1 MLFGANVLSFR
12 GHQRQFFM
20 FCVNLHCIYIG
31 IRHFNSMLNIMLAWS
46 GFFSVVLLKA
56 HRRLML
62 SLKVPFPALL
72 LERASK
78 QTHILSMLCSCYG
91 LVVEENV
98 PSGASNGYHE
108 AAEWKLMKSLI
119 AFSCTHAQQ
128 RCISDLITL
137 ELYVNVARRSSRHRC
152 FQPEMQRALGKKV
165 CVCTV
170 IGLVFMGCLILDYVD
185 YNLMLLL
192 GQQC

>member
-62 SLKVPFPALL
+62 SLKVPFPALPCFLNGRQTADPYSLNVMFL
-72 LERASK
+72 LWPCCGGKRA
-78 QTHILSMLCSCYG
+78 QRG
-91 LVVEENV
+91 LQWLPWSRWMETNEIAHCFLMYSRTTEMYLGSHY
-98 PSGASNGYHE
+98 SGAVCE
-108 AAEWKLMKSLI
+108 
-119 AFSCTHAQQ
+119 
-128 RCISDLITL
+128 
-137 ELYVNVARRSSRHRC
+137 RSSAELSTQMFSAGNAAC
-152 FQPEMQRALGKKV
+152 SWEESL
-165 CVCTV
+165 
-170 IGLVFMGCLILDYVD
+170 CLHCNWISVYG
-185 YNLMLLL
+185 MLNFRLCRL
-192 GQQC
+192 

>member
-1 MLFGANVLSFR
+1 MLFGAYVLSFR
-12 GHQRQFFM
+12 GHQKPFFM

-137 ELYVNVARRSSRHRC
+137 ELYVNVARRSSRQMFSAGNAARSWEESLCMRC
-152 FQPEMQRALGKKV
+152 NWISVYG
-165 CVCTV
+165 
-170 IGLVFMGCLILDYVD
+170 
-185 YNLMLLL
+185 MLNFRLCRL
-192 GQQC
+192 